1 MTYQGYNFLFALPFS
16 GQPCSFGRSVYRS
29 VHDSI
34 MPNKMKVILKTA
46 SSDTD
51 NKPLRIV
58 RRGSSDSVL
67 SKAIDKNAIIAKYD
81 KDCQEMGNPNQVT
94 TANKGEPTH
103 PPTIYPSICRLVR
116 DCSMK
121 PDKNHQYRVQ
131 DLRIKNVIVIVLKF
145 VDGFLSDVCIKKL
158 HCLNSL
164 FNEMATDVRK
174 LSTLDFSS
182 LREPRI
188 GYADQQEIQMS
199 RVDMATAG
207 IIHYS
212 LHPGMLIRYV
222 KGEYIGESRD
232 ASQIINDVSPY
243 IKKDDVDHI
252 HRIITNGCPSH
263 IDFEEASDMKAFII
277 EKGNQATFAM
287 YPETVTKTMNKEEK
301 HSHLLPVKLWVLHFS
316 PWCRHTPQGIQIKL
330 GKNPR
335 VIFDAS
341 TKGSPHKIVLNEYTP
356 TEFEA
361 DIDFGNAKMN
371 LLIRIYNWRISYPQ
385 MKIFLALADIT
396 ACFRFPR
403 IHADLTGAFGF
414 MAENLYFLATSMV
427 FGSNASASSW
437 EPFRRAI
444 QSLIPIYSMRPDLI
458 TKHKTLLDMLVWDDD
473 DTQSELVQA
482 VKCQINLGIL
492 DQDGPLEAYIY
503 VDDILA
509 SAVGR
514 QMMLRLL
521 AAIIE
526 AIFTICGRAMI
537 EHRQC
542 PLSIEKWNELVIGPI
557 QTVLGLTVNTNRM
570 TVGITP
576 EYRQQVADLLANSW
590 PITRRIFKVHNIQ
603 KLVGKIAR
611 LGEGAHWIYKIMSHI
626 YTSLAFALKQNE
638 LLLRSCSPKFR
649 DIVKK
654 IDAKQFAG
662 SQREMA
668 RELKFALKMAAKMV
682 NNHYQVYIINETM
695 REELDFIQQALQ
707 HDSKIPF
714 ELPIAF
720 IIPRTPTASLFGD
733 SSLLSCGGYS
743 IELWFWWFI
752 PFPDE
757 VVAQTLLHLKNDA
770 SQNFVSIKTHLRPT
784 WKTGTEKTPSSGSL
798 CHRQC

>member
-1 MTYQGYNFLFALPFS
+1 
-16 GQPCSFGRSVYRS
+16 
-29 VHDSI
+29 
-34 MPNKMKVILKTA
+34 MPNKTKVILKTA
-46 SSDTD
+46 PSDID
-51 NKPLRIV
+51 NKPLQVACSGR
-58 RRGSSDSVL
+58 SDSVL
-67 SKAIDKNAIIAKYD
+67 SKAIGKNAIIAKYD
-81 KDCQEMGNPNQVT
+81 KDCHRMGYPNRVT

-103 PPTIYPSICRLVR
+103 PPTIYPSTYQLVR
-116 DCSMK
+116 GCSMK

-131 DLRIKNVIVIVLKF
+131 DLRIENVIVIVLKS
-145 VDGFLSDVCIKKL
+145 VDGFLSDVGIKKL
-158 HCLNSL
+158 HCLNLL
-164 FNEMATDVRK
+164 FNEMATDVCK
-174 LSTLDFSS
+174 LRILDFSS

-188 GYADQQEIQMS
+188 GYADQQEIQMP
-199 RVDMATAG
+199 RVDMATPG
-207 IIHYS
+207 MIHYS
-212 LHPGMLIRYV
+212 LHPGMLIRCL
-222 KGEYIGESRD
+222 KGEYVGESRD
-232 ASQIINDVSPY
+232 ASQIVNDVLPY
-243 IKKDDVDHI
+243 IKKDDVEHI
-252 HRIITNGCPSH
+252 HRILTNGCPSH
-263 IDFEEASDMKAFII
+263 INFEEASDMKSFNI
-277 EKGNQATFAM
+277 EKGNQATFKM
-287 YPETVTKTMNKEEK
+287 YPETVTKTMNKEDR
-301 HSHLLPVKLWVLHFS
+301 HSHLLPIKLWVLYFS
-316 PWCRHTPQGIQIKL
+316 PWCCHTAQGILIKP

-341 TKGSPHKIVLNEYTP
+341 TKGSPHEVMLNKYTP

-361 DIDFGNAKMN
+361 NIDFGKAKMN
-371 LLIRIYNWRISYPQ
+371 LLIRIYSWRISYPR

-396 ACFRFPR
+396 VCFRFPR

-414 MAENLYFLATSMV
+414 IAENLYFLATSMV

-444 QSLIPIYSMRPDLI
+444 QSLIPVYSMRTDLI
-458 TKHKTLLDMLVWDDD
+458 NKHKSLLDMLVWKDD
-473 DTQSELVQA
+473 DTTTCELVQA
-482 VKCQINLGIL
+482 VKCRINPGIL
-492 DQDGPLEAYIY
+492 DRHGPLKAYIY

-509 SAVGR
+509 SALGK
-514 QMMLRLL
+514 QMMRRLL

-526 AIFTICGRAMI
+526 AIFTVCGRPMI
-537 EHRQC
+537 KQRQC
-542 PLSIEKWNELVIGPI
+542 PLSLEKWNELVIGPV

-570 TVGITP
+570 TVGIMP
-576 EYRQQVADLLANSW
+576 AYRQQVADLLMNSW

-603 KLVGKIAR
+603 KLVGKIAH
-611 LGEGAHWIYKIMSHI
+611 LGEGAQWIYKIMSHI